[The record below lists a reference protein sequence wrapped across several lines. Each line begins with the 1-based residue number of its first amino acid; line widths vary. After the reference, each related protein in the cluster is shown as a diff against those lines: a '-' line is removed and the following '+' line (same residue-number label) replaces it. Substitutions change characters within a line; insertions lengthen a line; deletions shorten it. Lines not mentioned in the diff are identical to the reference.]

1 MPSSQALLT
10 KGLNTAEV
18 NLRHTKF
25 GYNEIPE
32 KENFTILKI
41 LLSQISSLLVIILLI
56 AGTISILLK
65 EIIDGL
71 AIFAIVII
79 NTIIGLIQEYKA
91 ENAVKALKKLVVQKT
106 VVIRNGK
113 KMEIKVRELVPD
125 DIVILSEGDKIPADM
140 EILEAFSLKVDE
152 SMLTGESMAV
162 SKFFQEKPNDAPT
175 DFSKLFKG
183 TLIVSGRGKAKVLA
197 IGANTQ
203 FGQIVTMIKEQD
215 DERSPLALQL
225 DELGKKIGLVIL
237 ILVAIVFILGA
248 LREISLLKMLMIAV
262 ALGVSAIPE
271 GLPIIVTLTL
281 AMGVQILAYKKAIV
295 RKMNAIETLGAT
307 TIICCDKTGTLTLN
321 EMTVKKVFA
330 DFKETEIQG
339 QGYDIKE
346 KTKLNSL
353 AEQKLLI
360 ICENCNNADIQ
371 GKKVFGDPTEIA
383 LKVLTR
389 KAGLVKNY
397 KELDENV
404 FTSER
409 KIMSTLV
416 NPKDKKSTK
425 KEILVKGAYEEILKR
440 CNRIIKNGKIIKIT
454 AKDKQKIAKT
464 ADAYAAN
471 ALRVLGFAYKE
482 FIKTFDEKNLI
493 FTGLVGMIDP
503 PRKSVKESI
512 KLCQQA
518 GIKIRIITGDN
529 PITAKAIG
537 QEIGMKISKVK
548 TGDDIDRMSDKELKI
563 ALKETEIFARTSPQ
577 HKYRIVDLLKKNH
590 EIVAV
595 TGDGVNDAPA
605 LKHADVGVAMGIKG
619 TQATKEVA
627 DIVLKDDNFTTIVNA
642 IQEGRRIYQ
651 NILAFIKY
659 LLSANY
665 DSITTVG
672 ILAIIGLPLPMLPLH
687 ILWINLATDS
697 LPALALGRSPAE
709 KDLMQSPPHPKKENI
724 FKKFFPFIT
733 VAAIS
738 QTLINLAVYFY
749 GANLDK
755 KFGIDTADLSGP
767 SFARTMVFTQI
778 VLFELFFVFVCKEEK
793 NFKIKNLFN
802 NKYLIGAVL
811 ISFILQI
818 IMIYTPFMQTVF
830 KTKPLQMEQW
840 GILIL
845 LSSSAFLIPSIT
857 KMFMRK
863 KHTNA

>member
-1 MPSSQALLT
+1 MQKIIHSSPLPSSQTLIN

-18 NLRHTKF
+18 KLGHEKF

-32 KENFTILKI
+32 KENYTILKI
-41 LLSQISSLLVIILLI
+41 LFSQVTSLLVIILLI
-56 AGTISILLK
+56 AGTVSILLK
-65 EIIDGL
+65 EVIDGL
-71 AIFAIVII
+71 AIFAIVVI
-79 NTIIGLIQEYKA
+79 NAIIGFIQEYKA
-91 ENAVKALKKLVVQKT
+91 ENAVKALKKMVVPKAI
-106 VVIRNGK
+106 VIRNGK
-113 KMEIKVRELVPD
+113 KIEIKVRELVPD
-125 DIVILSEGDKIPADM
+125 DIVILSEGDKIPADL
-140 EILEAFSLKVDE
+140 EIIEAFSLKVDE
-152 SMLTGESMAV
+152 SMLTGESVTV
-162 SKFFQEKPNDAPT
+162 SKNNSA
-175 DFSKLFKG
+175 KLFKG
-183 TLIVSGRGKAKVLA
+183 TLIVSGRGKAKVLT

-203 FGQIVTMIKEQD
+203 FGQIVTMVSKQE
-215 DERSPLALQL
+215 EGRSPLALQL
-225 DELGKKIGLVIL
+225 DDLGKKVGLIIL
-237 ILVAIVFILGA
+237 ILVAIVFALGA
-248 LREISLLKMLMIAV
+248 LREISLLKMLMVAV

-281 AMGVQILAYKKAIV
+281 AMGVQILAYKRAIV

-307 TIICCDKTGTLTLN
+307 TIICSDKTGTLTLN

-330 DFKETEIQG
+330 DFQETEIKG
-339 QGYDIKE
+339 QGYSYAEKIK
-346 KTKLNSL
+346 LDSF

-360 ICENCNNADIQ
+360 ICENCNNSDIQ
-371 GKKVFGDPTEIA
+371 GKKVLGDPTEIS

-389 KAGLVKNY
+389 KANFVKLY
-397 KELDENV
+397 KDLDENV

-416 NPKDKKSTK
+416 APKDKKSTK
-425 KEILVKGAYEEILKR
+425 KEILAKGAYEEILKR
-440 CNRIIKNGKIIKIT
+440 CDRIIKNGKVVKIT
-454 AKDKQKIAKT
+454 AKDKQRIAKT
-464 ADAYAAN
+464 ADAYAEN

-482 FIKTFDEKNLI
+482 FTKTFDEKNLI
-493 FTGLVGMIDP
+493 FVGLVGMIDP

-512 KLCQQA
+512 RLCQNA

-537 QEIGMKISKVK
+537 LEIGMNVINVK
-548 TGDDIDRMSDKELKI
+548 TGDDIDKMSDKELKI

-577 HKYRIVDLLKKNH
+577 HKYRIVDILKKDH

-627 DIVLKDDNFTTIVNA
+627 DIVLKDDNFSTIVNA

-672 ILAIIGLPLPMLPLH
+672 ILTIIGLPLPMLPLH

-709 KDLMQSPPHPKKENI
+709 KDLMQSPPHPKRENI

-749 GANLDK
+749 GANLDQ
-755 KFGIDTADLSGP
+755 KFGIDTADLSQP

-793 NFKIKNLFN
+793 NFKIKQLLN
-802 NKYLIGAVL
+802 NKYLVGAVL
-811 ISFILQI
+811 ISFILQL
-818 IMIYTPFMQTVF
+818 IMIYAPFMQTVF

-840 GILIL
+840 LILIL
-845 LSSSAFLIPSIT
+845 LASSAFLIPRIT
-857 KMFMRK
+857 NMIWRK
-863 KHTNA
+863 

>member
-1 MPSSQALLT
+1 MPSSKTLLN
-10 KGLNTAEV
+10 KGLTTAEV
-18 NLRHTKF
+18 KLGHEKF

-32 KENFTILKI
+32 KEDFTIIKI
-41 LLSQISSLLVIILLI
+41 LLSQISSLFVTILLI

-65 EIIDGL
+65 EVIDGL
-71 AIFAIVII
+71 AIFAIVVI
-79 NTIIGLIQEYKA
+79 NTMIGFIQEYKA
-91 ENAVKALKKLVVQKT
+91 QNAVKALKKLVVQKT
-106 VVIRNGK
+106 IVIRNGK
-113 KMEIKVRELVPD
+113 KIEIPIRELVPD

-140 EILEAFSLKVDE
+140 ETIEAFSLKVDE

-162 SKFFQEKPNDAPT
+162 SKFFQEKATGAPT
-175 DFSKLFKG
+175 DSSKLFKG
-183 TLIVSGRGKAKVLA
+183 TLIVSGRGKAKVLT

-203 FGQIVTMIKEQD
+203 FGQIVTMVSKQEE
-215 DERSPLALQL
+215 ERSPLALQL
-225 DELGKKIGLVIL
+225 DELGKKVGLIIL
-237 ILVAIVFILGA
+237 ILVAIVFALGA

-281 AMGVQILAYKKAIV
+281 AMGVQILAYKRAIV

-307 TIICCDKTGTLTLN
+307 TIICSDKTGTLTFN

-330 DFKETEIQG
+330 DFQETEIKG
-339 QGYDIKE
+339 QGYSYAEKIK
-346 KTKLNSL
+346 LDSF

-360 ICENCNNADIQ
+360 ICENCNNSDIEE
-371 GKKVFGDPTEIA
+371 KKVFGDPTEIA
-383 LKVLTR
+383 LKVLSR
-389 KAGLVKNY
+389 KAGFVKNY

-409 KIMSTLV
+409 KIMSTLITS
-416 NPKDKKSTK
+416 KDKKSAK

-440 CNRIIKNGKIIKIT
+440 CNRIIKNGKVAKIT
-454 AKDKQKIAKT
+454 TKDKQKIANT
-464 ADAYAAN
+464 ADTYAAN

-482 FIKTFDEKNLI
+482 FTKTFDEKNLI
-493 FTGLVGMIDP
+493 FVGLVGMIDP
-503 PRKSVKESI
+503 PRKTVKESI
-512 KLCQQA
+512 RLCQNA

-537 QEIGMKISKVK
+537 REIGMNVINVK
-548 TGDDIDRMSDKELKI
+548 TGDDIDKMSDKELKI

-577 HKYRIVDLLKKNH
+577 HKYRIVDILKKDH

-627 DIVLKDDNFTTIVNA
+627 DIVLKDDNFSTIVNA

-651 NILAFIKY
+651 NILSFIKY

-672 ILAIIGLPLPMLPLH
+672 ILTIIGLPLPMLPLH

-709 KDLMQSPPHPKKENI
+709 KDVMQFPPHPKRENI

-749 GANLDK
+749 GANLDQ
-755 KFGIDTADLSGP
+755 KFGIDTANLSQP

-793 NFKIKNLFN
+793 NFKIKQLLN
-802 NKYLIGAVL
+802 NKYLVGAVL
-811 ISFILQI
+811 ISFFLQLM
-818 IMIYTPFMQTVF
+818 MIYAPFMQTVF
-830 KTKPLQMEQW
+830 KTQPLQMEQW
-840 GILIL
+840 SILVL
-845 LSSSAFLIPSIT
+845 LSSSAFLIPKIT
-857 KMFMRK
+857 KFFFRK
-863 KHTNA
+863 